1 MTAVTTRRA
10 APADAEA
17 VAAVHVRSWQAAYA
31 GLMAPAFLAALSVE
45 RRAASWRASIDA
57 GETTVRVAERD
68 GQVLAFVSHGRFRP
82 PGPTGTPAGADA
94 APTAPGAARGATA
107 TPGEVWALY
116 AQPDAWGT
124 GAGTALLRAAL
135 VDLAAA
141 GHDACALWV
150 LADNARAVAFYRRAG
165 FTEVPGSRQAFEIG
179 GRMLDE
185 VQMRLVGAAFAAAA
199 GLAGVAASGA
209 ADAAGGA
216 GR

>member
-1 MTAVTTRRA
+1 MALCQIRVSASVTVVFQDSQPTKGKHAFKSKFRVSV
-10 APADAEA
+10 PATQP
-17 VAAVHVRSWQAAYA
+17 RI
-31 GLMAPAFLAALSVE
+31 F
-45 RRAASWRASIDA
+45 
-57 GETTVRVAERD
+57 
-68 GQVLAFVSHGRFRP
+68 FR
-82 PGPTGTPAGADA
+82 
-94 APTAPGAARGATA
+94 APGAARGATA
-107 TPGEVWALY
+107 TLGEVWALY

-135 VDLAAA
+135 GDLAAA

-216 GR
+216 G